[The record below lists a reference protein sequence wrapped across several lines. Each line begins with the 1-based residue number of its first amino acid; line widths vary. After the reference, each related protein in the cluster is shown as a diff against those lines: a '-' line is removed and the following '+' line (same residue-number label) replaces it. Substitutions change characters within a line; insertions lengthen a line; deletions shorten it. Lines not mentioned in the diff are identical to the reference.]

1 VLFLKAGGSIQVL
14 PGAVSDPATIGG
26 LLEIEA
32 GAHAVDVAATTGLT
46 FGGPDL
52 DVTAQVTSSGGA
64 ITLIKTG
71 AGKLRFS
78 ANNLY
83 TGSTVASA
91 GTVQVDGVQTVSS
104 TLVHGGAR
112 LTGIGRVGTVNF
124 AATTGVVA
132 PGNSA
137 GVFDAGLFNP
147 NAVGGILELEFNG
160 PTAGSDYDRLRIT
173 GSVNLTGMA
182 LRALVNF
189 TAATNTQFAIVVNDL
204 SDPITG
210 MFNGLP
216 EGASVMAGDQ
226 VFQITY
232 TGGTG
237 NDVVLTKL
245 ADVFRPR
252 LTIERAPPAS
262 LRLLWPTSTPPF
274 SLRSNTNLNGTNWI
288 AATPPPVVVGTH
300 NVVTNAADG
309 ARKFYRLS
317 SP

>member
-1 VLFLKAGGSIQVL
+1 
-14 PGAVSDPATIGG
+14 
-26 LLEIEA
+26 
-32 GAHAVDVAATTGLT
+32 
-46 FGGPDL
+46 
-52 DVTAQVTSSGGA
+52 
-64 ITLIKTG
+64 
-71 AGKLRFS
+71 
-78 ANNLY
+78 
-83 TGSTVASA
+83 
-91 GTVQVDGVQTVSS
+91 
-104 TLVHGGAR
+104 
-112 LTGIGRVGTVNF
+112 
-124 AATTGVVA
+124 
-132 PGNSA
+132 
-137 GVFDAGLFNP
+137 
-147 NAVGGILELEFNG
+147 
-160 PTAGSDYDRLRIT
+160 
-173 GSVNLTGMA
+173 MA

-252 LTIERAPPAS
+252 LTIERVPPAS

-288 AATPPPVVVGTH
+288 AATPPPVVVGTN

-309 ARKFYRLS
+309 GRKFYRLS